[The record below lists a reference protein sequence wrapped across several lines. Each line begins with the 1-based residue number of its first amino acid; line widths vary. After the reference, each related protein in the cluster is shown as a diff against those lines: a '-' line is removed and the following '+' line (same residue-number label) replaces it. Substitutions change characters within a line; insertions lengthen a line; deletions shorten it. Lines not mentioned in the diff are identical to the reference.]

1 MVARERDLR
10 TVNNKVCYLI
20 EWQKMSVKPS
30 SSEKP
35 WLLPSICCSNRAG
48 EFSFVSEPWDSKKG
62 IQFLAALS
70 EHKDLRGKMSTSTG
84 RTGTGLLELGITTK
98 RGWDWCLMV

>member
-10 TVNNKVCYLI
+10 TANNKVCYLI
-20 EWQKMSVKPS
+20 EWQKMSSKPS

-35 WLLPSICCSNRAG
+35 WLIPSIYCSNRVG
-48 EFSFVSEPWDSKKG
+48 ELSFVSEPWDSKKE

-70 EHKDLRGKMSTSTG
+70 EHKDLRGKMSSSTG
-84 RTGTGLLELGITTK
+84 RTGAG
-98 RGWDWCLMV
+98 